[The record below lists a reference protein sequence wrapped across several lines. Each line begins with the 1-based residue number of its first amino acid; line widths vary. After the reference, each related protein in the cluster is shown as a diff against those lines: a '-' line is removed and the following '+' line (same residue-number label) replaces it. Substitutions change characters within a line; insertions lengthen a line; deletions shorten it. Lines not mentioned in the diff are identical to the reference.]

1 VSAGPTAQAGGV
13 AVAPHLLLDVGPHVH
28 EAVATVAVAVVGG
41 GAGGRHAAATARPT
55 AAPLHQVAGEAAREA
70 IAGDPVHGC

>member
-28 EAVATVAVAVVGG
+28 EAAAAAVVGG
-41 GAGGRHAAATARPT
+41 GAGRRYAATAARPT
-55 AAPLHQVAGEAAREA
+55 AAPLHQIAGEAAREA
-70 IAGDPVHGC
+70 VTRDPVHGC

>member
-13 AVAPHLLLDVGPHVH
+13 AVVAPHLLLNVGPHVH
-28 EAVATVAVAVVGG
+28 EAAAVAIAVVGG
-41 GAGGRHAAATARPT
+41 GAGRRHAATAARPT

-70 IAGDPVHGC
+70 VTRDPVHGC